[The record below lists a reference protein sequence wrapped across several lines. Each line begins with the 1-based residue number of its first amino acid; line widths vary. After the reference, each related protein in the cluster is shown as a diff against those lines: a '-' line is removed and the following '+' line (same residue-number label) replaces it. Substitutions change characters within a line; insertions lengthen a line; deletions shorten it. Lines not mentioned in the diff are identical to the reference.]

1 LLGLIFVGHPVI
13 RILFEHGKYNA
24 ADASLTYDVLAP
36 YAVALPAY
44 VGTEVLARGLIAL
57 RDTRTPLLTNSL
69 QLIGRAVIM
78 AVLLGSLGVRAIPVA
93 FAVMGAVE
101 MVLLGAVLMVKVQR
115 RVNAP
120 LVVSAPTTV

>member
-1 LLGLIFVGHPVI
+1 M
-13 RILFEHGKYNA
+13 E
-24 ADASLTYDVLAP
+24 
-36 YAVALPAY
+36 
-44 VGTEVLARGLIAL
+44 
-57 RDTRTPLLTNSL
+57 
-69 QLIGRAVIM
+69 
-78 AVLLGSLGVRAIPVA
+78 VLLGSLGVRAIPVA